1 MKHGFT
7 QCCEPQVLVL
17 SADTFRSRLTDL
29 NLLSDWTR
37 RCTACD
43 RWRFLARRVNIW
55 LHLSHTWSGQS
66 YQEDSWTEGITVR
79 SFNVSLLTLTV
90 CGSSAAETERRKKN
104 FPSVLFF
111 LINITFPQVRIKKK
125 VFVIAVQ
132 IQFQIELF
140 FSRAGAFCH
149 MLTFY
154 HWCHLDSFPWQCSDG
169 RLLTHAEREE
179 NPYSTTCCLSV
190 WQSSALTT

>member
-1 MKHGFT
+1 MTYDFT
-7 QCCEPQVLVL
+7 FYTHRPCCPIRMIHEMWEPLY
-17 SADTFRSRLTDL
+17 S
-29 NLLSDWTR
+29 
-37 RCTACD
+37 
-43 RWRFLARRVNIW
+43 
-55 LHLSHTWSGQS
+55 HLPYCNSCQS
-66 YQEDSWTEGITVR
+66 PHFDCVVTHWQKPSQG
-79 SFNVSLLTLTV
+79 
-90 CGSSAAETERRKKN
+90 KKKK
-104 FPSVLFF
+104 FHSVLFF

-125 VFVIAVQ
+125 VFVIVVQ

-169 RLLTHAEREE
+169 GLLTHAVREE

>member
-1 MKHGFT
+1 MRAECVVWMDFIPVMHSMI
-7 QCCEPQVLVL
+7 QVYSLERYNSYPL
-17 SADTFRSRLTDL
+17 P
-29 NLLSDWTR
+29 
-37 RCTACD
+37 
-43 RWRFLARRVNIW
+43 
-55 LHLSHTWSGQS
+55 S
-66 YQEDSWTEGITVR
+66 YQKDSWSEGITVQ
-79 SFNVSLLTLTV
+79 SFVCLLTLTA
-90 CGSSAAETERRKKN
+90 CGSSRMTTKWRKN

-111 LINITFPQVRIKKK
+111 LINITFSQVRINEK
-125 VFVIAVQ
+125 VFVIVVQ

-190 WQSSALTT
+190 WQSSALTTYSACRKRSNYL

>member
-1 MKHGFT
+1 MILIWKHMT
-7 QCCEPQVLVL
+7 P
-17 SADTFRSRLTDL
+17 
-29 NLLSDWTR
+29 R
-37 RCTACD
+37 RTHAATVT
-43 RWRFLARRVNIW
+43 L
-55 LHLSHTWSGQS
+55 
-66 YQEDSWTEGITVR
+66 DSWTEGITVQI
-79 SFNVSLLTLTV
+79 FDLTDACLHTLAV
-90 CGSSAAETERRKKN
+90 CVCVAAHRQKTKWRKN

-111 LINITFPQVRIKKK
+111 LINITFPQGRIKKK
-125 VFVIAVQ
+125 VFVIVVQ

-154 HWCHLDSFPWQCSDG
+154 HWCHLDSLPWQCSDG

-190 WQSSALTT
+190 WQSSALKTLSACSKCSNYL

>member
-1 MKHGFT
+1 MFH
-7 QCCEPQVLVL
+7 PH
-17 SADTFRSRLTDL
+17 
-29 NLLSDWTR
+29 LL
-37 RCTACD
+37 
-43 RWRFLARRVNIW
+43 
-55 LHLSHTWSGQS
+55 HTWPLPS
-66 YQEDSWTEGITVR
+66 YQEDSWTEGITIQAFGF
-79 SFNVSLLTLTV
+79 SDVSLLTLTV
-90 CGSSAAETERRKKN
+90 CGSSPTEPKWRKN

-125 VFVIAVQ
+125 VFVIVVQ

-149 MLTFY
+149 MFTFY

-169 RLLTHAEREE
+169 RLLTHAERKE

-190 WQSSALTT
+190 WQLSALTT

>member
-1 MKHGFT
+1 MAYDFTSYTHGHCQPIRMIHELYHCTVIWFT
-7 QCCEPQVLVL
+7 WCQSPYLDCVWQ
-17 SADTFRSRLTDL
+17 LTDR
-29 NLLSDWTR
+29 NQ
-37 RCTACD
+37 
-43 RWRFLARRVNIW
+43 V
-55 LHLSHTWSGQS
+55 
-66 YQEDSWTEGITVR
+66 EKK
-79 SFNVSLLTLTV
+79 
-90 CGSSAAETERRKKN
+90 KKN
-104 FPSVLFF
+104 FHSALFF

-125 VFVIAVQ
+125 VFVIVVQ

-140 FSRAGAFCH
+140 FLRAGAFCH

-154 HWCHLDSFPWQCSDG
+154 HWSHLDSFPWQCSDG

>member
-1 MKHGFT
+1 MTYDFIFNTHG
-7 QCCEPQVLVL
+7 CSIL
-17 SADTFRSRLTDL
+17 S
-29 NLLSDWTR
+29 
-37 RCTACD
+37 
-43 RWRFLARRVNIW
+43 WRFMDWENYYTYMLVSSLW
-55 LHLSHTWSGQS
+55 LC
-66 YQEDSWTEGITVR
+66 V
-79 SFNVSLLTLTV
+79 
-90 CGSSAAETERRKKN
+90 AALQHKPSKEKGEKKKKN

-125 VFVIAVQ
+125 VFVIVVQ

-140 FSRAGAFCH
+140 FWRAGAFCH

-169 RLLTHAEREE
+169 GLLTHAERGE